1 MQWIEGDLI
10 FIQMG
15 DDSDAISTVTVGWH
29 GARLNHM
36 GVLVKVQGSDWVL
49 EAYPPKVM
57 LTAFTQFIERSK
69 NSIGKVRY
77 LVGRLRPEWQ
87 HLIPAAIA
95 YGRKHLGIP
104 YDNRFL
110 TDEEHLYCS
119 ELVVDMFKAA
129 NGAQEFFPEKPMS
142 FTDPATGE
150 ISTAWVNY
158 YHFFGMD
165 VPQGAPGSNPGDVS
179 SDPRLDI
186 IKVVGPVSGL

>member
-1 MQWIEGDLI
+1 MQWTEGDLV

-36 GVLVKVQGSDWVL
+36 GVLLKVDASEWVL

-57 LTAFTQFIERSK
+57 MTPLGGFLDRSK
-69 NSIGKVRY
+69 NTEGKLRY
-77 LVGRLRPEWQ
+77 LVGRLRPEWW

-95 YGRKHLGIP
+95 FGRKHLGIP
-104 YDNRFL
+104 YDNKFL
-110 TDEEHLYCS
+110 TDESHLYCS

-129 NGAQEFFPEKPMS
+129 NDGQEFFKEKPMS
-142 FTDPATGE
+142 FIDPATGE

-165 VPQGAPGSNPGDVS
+165 VPQGAPGSNPGDIS
-179 SDPRLDI
+179 SDPRLNI
-186 IKVVGPVSGL
+186 VAAVGPISGL